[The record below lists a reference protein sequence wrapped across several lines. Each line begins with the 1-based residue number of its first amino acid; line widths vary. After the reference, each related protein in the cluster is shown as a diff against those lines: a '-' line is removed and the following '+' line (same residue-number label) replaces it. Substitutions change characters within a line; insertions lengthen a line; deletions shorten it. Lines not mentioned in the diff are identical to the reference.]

1 MNRIAAFAL
10 AATIGLGSMTA
21 MADDNV
27 KKNDAARDKQP
38 VCCLQGIILT
48 EKQKAEIA
56 ALQAS
61 RQKELQARRD
71 QRDKDRQQ
79 KAGMRQTERKNYLA
93 EMKKILTPEQYVQM
107 LETILSM
114 AGPCVPTVVS
124 LTRIVKTARTR
135 TARMTA
141 CVAPIVSRPMG
152 QQLHR
157 VKVWLCEAGDGDE

>member
-1 MNRIAAFAL
+1 MKKMNRIAAFAL

-38 VCCLQGIILT
+38 VCCLQGIALT

-56 ALQAS
+56 ALQAT

-71 QRDKDRQQ
+71 QRDRNRQE

-107 LETILSM
+107 LENNFVNGRAMRADGRKFDNGRKNSKDRERKNDRMRGVGRQQT
-114 AGPCVPTVVS
+114 GGT
-124 LTRIVKTARTR
+124 TAASGQG
-135 TARMTA
+135 TA
-141 CVAPIVSRPMG
+141 
-152 QQLHR
+152 L
-157 VKVWLCEAGDGDE
+157 

>member
-1 MNRIAAFAL
+1 MKKMNRIAAFAL

-38 VCCLQGIILT
+38 VCCLQGITLT

-61 RQKELQARRD
+61 RQKELQAQRD

-107 LETILSM
+107 LENNFVNGRAM
-114 AGPCVPTVVS
+114 RADG
-124 LTRIVKTARTR
+124 RKFYKDRKNGKDKNR
-135 TARMTA
+135 KNDRMRGVNRQQTNGISA
-141 CVAPIVSRPMG
+141 ASGQGVA
-152 QQLHR
+152 L
-157 VKVWLCEAGDGDE
+157 

>member
-38 VCCLQGIILT
+38 VCCLQGITLT

-61 RQKELQARRD
+61 R
-71 QRDKDRQQ
+71 
-79 KAGMRQTERKNYLA
+79 RQTERKNYLA

-107 LETILSM
+107 LENNFVNGRAMRADGRKFDKDRKNGKDKNRKNDRMRGANRQQTN
-114 AGPCVPTVVS
+114 G
-124 LTRIVKTARTR
+124 TA
-135 TARMTA
+135 AA
-141 CVAPIVSRPMG
+141 SGQGVA
-152 QQLHR
+152 L
-157 VKVWLCEAGDGDE
+157 

>member
-1 MNRIAAFAL
+1 MKKMNRIAAFAL

-27 KKNDAARDKQP
+27 KKNEAARDRQTA
-38 VCCLQGIILT
+38 CCLQGITLT

-61 RQKELQARRD
+61 KQKELQARRD

-79 KAGMRQTERKNYLA
+79 KAGMRQSERKNYLA

-107 LETILSM
+107 LENNFVNGRAMRADGRKFDNGRKNSKDRERKNDRMRGVGRQQT
-114 AGPCVPTVVS
+114 GGT
-124 LTRIVKTARTR
+124 TAASGQG
-135 TARMTA
+135 TA
-141 CVAPIVSRPMG
+141 
-152 QQLHR
+152 L
-157 VKVWLCEAGDGDE
+157 

>member
-38 VCCLQGIILT
+38 VCCLQGITLT

-61 RQKELQARRD
+61 RQKELQAQRD

-107 LETILSM
+107 LENNFVNGRAMRADGRKFDKDRKNGKDKNRKNDRMRGVNRQQTN
-114 AGPCVPTVVS
+114 G
-124 LTRIVKTARTR
+124 TA
-135 TARMTA
+135 AA
-141 CVAPIVSRPMG
+141 SGQGVA
-152 QQLHR
+152 L
-157 VKVWLCEAGDGDE
+157 